1 MLTNLDIFPIL
12 VSGWEVCKICEVE
25 MLGQWPVHFKD
36 MFEWR
41 FFWYGKETNKV
52 RLKFL
57 VNICTLFKFV
67 VELQMRDIWNEEFG
81 LKYVLAQGQ
90 KRRKYHLKIP
100 LVSSR

>member
-41 FFWYGKETNKV
+41 FFLVRERNK
-52 RLKFL
+52 
-57 VNICTLFKFV
+57 
-67 VELQMRDIWNEEFG
+67 QSP
-81 LKYVLAQGQ
+81 AQVFS
-90 KRRKYHLKIP
+90 KHLYSFQ
-100 LVSSR
+100 VCSRTSDEGYLE

>member
-1 MLTNLDIFPIL
+1 MEI
-12 VSGWEVCKICEVE
+12 
-25 MLGQWPVHFKD
+25 
-36 MFEWR
+36 

-67 VELQMRDIWNEEFG
+67 VELQMGDIWDEEVV
-81 LKYVLAQGQ
+81 LKYILAQGQ

>member
-1 MLTNLDIFPIL
+1 MDI
-12 VSGWEVCKICEVE
+12 
-25 MLGQWPVHFKD
+25 
-36 MFEWR
+36 
-41 FFWYGKETNKV
+41 FWYGKETNKV

-67 VELQMRDIWNEEFG
+67 VELQMGDIWDEEVV
-81 LKYVLAQGQ
+81 LKYILAQGQ